1 MNVIRPAKRR
11 RAVSTVEAVIVL
23 SVFLTLVLGM
33 VELGMC
39 VFQYHLVAGAARE
52 GARQGIVHGEYSSSP
67 WGPATMGPIT
77 GNDSSPLA
85 QVVMTM
91 LVGID
96 PGTVTIVA
104 VWLDGDN
111 EVDHRL
117 QVTVTVQYD
126 TGLMSLLG
134 IGVVPLTSQ
143 TTMQIT
149 H

>member
-1 MNVIRPAKRR
+1 MIVMQTMRR
-11 RAVSTVEAVIVL
+11 RKAVAAFEAAIIL
-23 SVFLTLVLGM
+23 SVFLTLVVGM
-33 VELGMC
+33 IELGVC

-67 WGPATMGPIT
+67 WGPAAIGPIH
-77 GNDSSPLA
+77 GNDMTPLA
-85 QVVMTM
+85 QAVMPM

-96 PGTVTIVA
+96 PQNVTIQA
-104 VWLDGDN
+104 AWLDGDN

-117 QVTVTVQYD
+117 QVTVTVQSP
-126 TGLMSLLG
+126 TGLVSLLG
-134 IGVVPLTSQ
+134 IESLTLSSR